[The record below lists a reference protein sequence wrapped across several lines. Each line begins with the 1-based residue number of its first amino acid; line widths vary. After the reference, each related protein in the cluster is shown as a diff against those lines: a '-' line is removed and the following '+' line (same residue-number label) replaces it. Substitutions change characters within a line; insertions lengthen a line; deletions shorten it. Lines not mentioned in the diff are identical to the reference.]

1 MDFYK
6 IKERSI
12 KKGVVEIY
20 PDFAVDRTKD
30 LMVRG
35 NAFYAIW
42 DEKAGMWS
50 KDEYDVARLADE
62 ELFEYYQKCKQRNS
76 DIEYHLK
83 TFGNYSSGC
92 WNQFKKYLKQLADN
106 YSTLDTKVTFMNTEV
121 SKKDHVS
128 KRVPYSIQEGNY
140 DSYDEL
146 ISTLYSDEEKQK
158 IEWAIGAILTG
169 DAKHIQKFIVFYGEG
184 GTGKSTMLNIIQKLF
199 QGYYITFD
207 AKELTVANNAY
218 TSGALFVNDPLVAI
232 QHDGDLSGIKDN
244 SKLNSIVA
252 HEEILV
258 NEKFKAQYTARSNC
272 FLFMGTNKPVKIT
285 DGKSGIIRRLID
297 VHPTGNKIPAGRYN
311 DLMVKIDF
319 ELGAIAYHCKEVY
332 LNLGKGYYNSYKPMD
347 MMYKTDPFFNFVQ
360 EQYYIFKEN
369 DGTTLKAAYALYK
382 QYIEDSDSES
392 GIMAKYKFRE
402 ELKNY
407 FKTFTEETRTADGKH
422 IYSYYNGFL
431 HKKFEKEQA
440 KVEDPEQA
448 PISLSLIEQESLLDK
463 VLAECPAQYANEY
476 ETPSRPWSEVRT
488 KLKDLDTSKLHY
500 VLPDNPN
507 HIFIDFDL
515 KDDDGNKSYEKNLE
529 AASKFPATYAET
541 SKSGAGIH
549 LHYIYDSDV
558 SLLSRLYDEG
568 IEIKV
573 LTGNSA
579 LRRKVIKCNN
589 LPIAHIGDGLPLKG
603 DKKMISFENVKNEKA
618 IRTLIIKNLKKE
630 YHANTKP
637 SINFIYDILE
647 KAYDSGLHYD
657 VSDLQGAVYKFALNS
672 SNQSDYCAKL
682 VDKMHFKSEEP
693 SEPAETVER
702 DKDIIIFFDVE
713 VFPNLFIICW
723 KMQGD
728 HQVVQMINPKPVEV
742 ERLIGFKLIGFNNRK
757 YDNHIIYAAMMG
769 YTNEQLYRLSRK
781 IIEEKTGFFSEAYN
795 LSYTDIYDYSS
806 AANKKSLKKWEIELG
821 ITHIENS
828 YPWNEP
834 VAKEHWLEIADYCKN
849 DVLATEA
856 VHNRLNGD
864 WTARQILAEWAGMTC
879 NDTTN
884 NLSAK
889 IIFGNNKNP
898 QIEFNYRDLSKPV
911 RPENLD
917 FTRYRKDKIWRIFDE
932 NGEPT
937 FTIWKPGT
945 ELPLGYSIM
954 PFFPGYE
961 FDAYKRHSS
970 YEDVETIGEGGYV
983 YSEPDMYG
991 SAETDDVASEHPSSI
1006 DEEDLFGPVYTE
1018 NFRTIKNGRLAI
1030 KHDEL
1035 EYAKSILPEVVHKYI
1050 NNIESASDLANA
1062 MKTVINA
1069 VYGQTCA
1076 TYNCVFK
1083 DPRNKDNIVAKRGAL
1098 FMIKLRLRV
1107 QNMGYQV
1114 MHCKTDSIKIV
1125 NPTKEIRDFINAYGK
1140 EFGYNFEIEHEFE
1153 KICLVDKANY
1163 IAKLTEKDEEWIKA
1177 CKKATKKSE
1186 EKGTPYIE
1194 PTRWTATGDKFSQ
1207 PYVFKTLFSHEDTD
1221 INDLSEVKS
1230 VKSALYLD
1238 MNEGLPEGEHNYIFV
1253 GRVGQFVPVK
1263 DGYGG
1268 GELMRLSGY
1277 DENGNP
1283 KYAAA
1288 EGTKGWRW
1296 KETEVVKSLN
1306 QKEQINIE
1314 YWRQKIDD
1322 VIATLSEYGDVDRF
1336 LSDAPY
1342 EEFVAM
1348 NKLD

>member
-146 ISTLYSDEEKQK
+146 ISTLYSDEEKRK

-311 DLMVKIDF
+311 DLMAKIDF

-422 IYSYYNGFL
+422 IYSYYYGFL
-431 HKKFEKEQA
+431 HEKFEKEQA
-440 KVEDPEQA
+440 KVEEPEQA

-463 VLAECPAQYANEY
+463 VLSECPAQYANEY
-476 ETPSRPWSEVRT
+476 ETPCKPWNEVKT
-488 KLKDLDTSKLHY
+488 KLKDLNTSKLHY

-549 LHYIYDSDV
+549 LHYIYDGDV

-579 LRRKVIKCNN
+579 LRRKLIKCNN

-603 DKKMISFENVKNEKA
+603 DKKVVDFDVITNEKA
-618 IRTLIIKNLKKE
+618 IRTIIIKNLRKE
-630 YHANTKP
+630 YHAATKP
-637 SINFIYDILE
+637 SIDFIYDTLE
-647 KAYDSGLHYD
+647 KAYNSGMHYD
-657 VSDLQGAVYKFALNS
+657 VSDLQSDVLTFAMRSTNK
-672 SNQSDYCAKL
+672 SDYCIKL
-682 VDKMHFKSEEP
+682 VGKMKFKSDEP

-728 HQVVQMINPKPVEV
+728 HQVVQMINPSATDVEK
-742 ERLIGFKLIGFNNRK
+742 LFGFKLVGFNNRK

-769 YTNEQLYRLSRK
+769 YTPEQLYRLSQK
-781 IIEEKTGFFSEAYN
+781 IIEEKSGFFGEAYN
-795 LSYTDIYDYSS
+795 LSYTDIYDYSV
-806 AANKKSLKKWEIELG
+806 KKQSLKKWEIELG
-821 ITHIENS
+821 ISHVENS

-834 VAKEHWLEIADYCKN
+834 VAEEHWFEIADYCKN
-849 DVLATEA
+849 DVIATEA
-856 VHNRLNGD
+856 VFNKTAGD
-864 WTARQILAEWAGMTC
+864 FKARQILAELAGMTP

-884 NLSAK
+884 SLTTR
-889 IIFGNNKNP
+889 IIFGGNKNP
-898 QIEFNYRDLSKPV
+898 KLVYTDLS
-911 RPENLD
+911 E
-917 FTRYRKDKIWRIFDE
+917 T
-932 NGEPT
+932 
-937 FTIWKPGT
+937 
-945 ELPLGYSIM
+945 
-954 PFFPGYE
+954 FPGYE
-961 FDAYKRHSS
+961 FVPAGVIDDTKHNMYRGIDLGFGGLVISNPGMHGRTKTSDCLSQHPTSAIQMNYF
-970 YEDVETIGEGGYV
+970 GE
-983 YSEPDMYG
+983 
-991 SAETDDVASEHPSSI
+991 
-1006 DEEDLFGPVYTE
+1006 YTPIFE
-1018 NFRTIKNGRLAI
+1018 GLLKARAAI
-1030 KHDEL
+1030 KHKDFET
-1035 EYAKSILPEVVHKYI
+1035 AKKMLDGKLAPYLDDPDQAKALSNALKLAI
-1050 NNIESASDLANA
+1050 NS
-1062 MKTVINA
+1062 
-1069 VYGQTCA
+1069 VYGLTSA
-1076 TYNCVFK
+1076 GFSNPFRHPDNV
-1083 DPRNKDNIVAKRGAL
+1083 NNIVALRGAL
-1098 FMIKLRLRV
+1098 FMATLKDELEAHDHYVLHI
-1107 QNMGYQV
+1107 
-1114 MHCKTDSIKIV
+1114 KTDSIKVV
-1125 NPTKEIRDFINAYGK
+1125 NPNEDSDRIIQEMGDKYGYK
-1140 EFGYNFEIEHEFE
+1140 LETEHIFER
-1153 KICLVDKANY
+1153 ICLVDKANY
-1163 IAKLTEKDEEWIKA
+1163 VAKLADDDPEDPGK
-1177 CKKATKKSE
+1177 
-1186 EKGTPYIE
+1186 
-1194 PTRWTATGDKFSQ
+1194 WTATGDKFSQ

-1306 QKEQINIE
+1306 QKEQINME

-1322 VIATLSEYGDVDRF
+1322 VIATLSEYGDVDKF

-1348 NKLD
+1348 NKPA